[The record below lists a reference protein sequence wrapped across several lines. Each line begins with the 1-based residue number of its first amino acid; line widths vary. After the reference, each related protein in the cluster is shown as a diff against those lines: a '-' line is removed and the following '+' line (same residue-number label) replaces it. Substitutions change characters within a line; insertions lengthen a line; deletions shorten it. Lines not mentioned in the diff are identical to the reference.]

1 MILSYKK
8 KYLYKI
14 YQNSIL
20 HDKNKQVKI
29 LKKYQMCVLET
40 IWKIIKWNLN
50 IENKYIIK
58 GVIR

>member
-1 MILSYKK
+1 LILSYKK